1 MTSAASYRYPA
12 IQGDDDLGREFE
24 VEAEQEYEE
33 EELESELGG
42 HAEAEE
48 EYELEDELEDEFEG
62 EQFGGLSRALGGYLA
77 SGSEGEEEA
86 EFDFE
91 AEAEYEAEHEEEV
104 EGEAEEFVN
113 PVRRIYRD
121 AELMAHL
128 SSRAAQ
134 AESEAEAEAFL
145 GALIPIA
152 TRLIPRATQLLVR
165 NAPTLIRG
173 VSRLGR
179 QLRRDPATRRF
190 ITAIPVI
197 LQRTAQSLA
206 DQAAAGR
213 LISADTVIQTL
224 TSVASRVLGRPA
236 NRRRAMQAVGVFD
249 RGYHNRWRTVPA
261 GRRGAA
267 RPRRRPASPA
277 AGRRDK
283 RRR

>member
-1 MTSAASYRYPA
+1 MSSAASYRYPQ
-12 IQGDDDLGREFE
+12 IQGDDDLGNEFE
-24 VEAEQEYEE
+24 VEAEAEEEYE

-48 EYELEDELEDEFEG
+48 EYELEDEFEG
-62 EQFGGLSRALGGYLA
+62 EEFGGLSRALGGYLA
-77 SGSEGEEEA
+77 SGSEGEEET

-91 AEAEYEAEHEEEV
+91 AEAEAEYEAEAETEE
-104 EGEAEEFVN
+104 EAEEFVN

-128 SSRAAQ
+128 SSSAART
-134 AESEAEAEAFL
+134 ESEAEAEAFL
-145 GALIPIA
+145 GALVPIVA
-152 TRLIPRATQLLVR
+152 RLIPRATQVLAR
-165 NAPTLIRG
+165 NTPTLVRG

-213 LISADTVIQTL
+213 PVSADTVIQTL
-224 TSVASRVLGRPA
+224 TTVASRVLGR
-236 NRRRAMQAVGVFD
+236 RAHRHRAIQAVGVFD

-261 GRRGAA
+261 DRRSAA

>member
-12 IQGDDDLGREFE
+12 IQGDDDLGSEFE
-24 VEAEQEYEE
+24 VEAEAEEEYE
-33 EELESELGG
+33 EELESEFGG

-48 EYELEDELEDEFEG
+48 EYELEDEFEE
-62 EQFGGLSRALGGYLA
+62 EQFDGLSRALGGYLA
-77 SGSEGEEEA
+77 RGSESEEEA

-91 AEAEYEAEHEEEV
+91 AEAEAAYEAEE
-104 EGEAEEFVN
+104 EAEGFVN

-134 AESEAEAEAFL
+134 ADSEAEAEAFL
-145 GALIPIA
+145 GALVPIA
-152 TRLIPRATQLLVR
+152 ARLIPRATQLLVR

-173 VSRLGR
+173 VSRLGQ

-206 DQAAAGR
+206 DQAATGR
-213 LISADTVIQTL
+213 PISADTVIQTL
-224 TSVASRVLGRPA
+224 TSVASRVLGRAA
-236 NRRRAMQAVGVFD
+236 NRQRAVQAVGVFD
-249 RGYHNRWRTVPA
+249 RGYHNRWRTAPA

-277 AGRRDK
+277 ARRRDK

>member
-12 IQGDDDLGREFE
+12 VQGDDDLGSEFE
-24 VEAEQEYEE
+24 AEAEEEFE

-48 EYELEDELEDEFEG
+48 EFELEDEFEE
-62 EQFGGLSRALGGYLA
+62 EQFDGLSRALGGYLA
-77 SGSEGEEEA
+77 RGSEGESEGEEEA

-91 AEAEYEAEHEEEV
+91 AEAEAAYEAEE
-104 EGEAEEFVN
+104 EAEGFVN

-128 SSRAAQ
+128 SNSAAQ
-134 AESEAEAEAFL
+134 TESEAEAEAFL
-145 GALIPIA
+145 GALVPIA
-152 TRLIPRATQLLVR
+152 ARLIPRATQLLLR

-173 VSRLGR
+173 VSGLGR

-213 LISADTVIQTL
+213 PVSADTVIQTL
-224 TSVASRVLGRPA
+224 TTVASRVLGRPA
-236 NRRRAMQAVGVFD
+236 NRQRAVRAVRVFD
-249 RGYHNRWRTVPA
+249 RGYHNRWRPVPA

-277 AGRRDK
+277 ARRRDQ

>member
-12 IQGDDDLGREFE
+12 IQGDDDLGSEFE
-24 VEAEQEYEE
+24 VEAEAEEEYE
-33 EELESELGG
+33 EELESELTG

-48 EYELEDELEDEFEG
+48 EYELEDEFEE
-62 EQFGGLSRALGGYLA
+62 EQFDGLSRALGGYLA
-77 SGSEGEEEA
+77 RGSEGEEEA

-91 AEAEYEAEHEEEV
+91 AEAEAAYEAEE
-104 EGEAEEFVN
+104 EAEGFVN

-134 AESEAEAEAFL
+134 ADSEAEAEAFL
-145 GALIPIA
+145 GALVPIA
-152 TRLIPRATQLLVR
+152 ARLIPRATQLLVR

-173 VSRLGR
+173 VSRLGQ

-213 LISADTVIQTL
+213 PISADTVIQTL
-224 TSVASRVLGRPA
+224 TSVAARILGRPA
-236 NRRRAMQAVGVFD
+236 NRQRAVQAVGVFD

-277 AGRRDK
+277 ARRRDK